1 MTAPGPAAPP
11 PYPVTPGPDAAP
23 PPAAPGGPGTPT
35 PPGAPGVPTPPS
47 DPGVPPPPRGPGV
60 APPFAAPPTE
70 GSRKRLWLGLGVG
83 ALALLI
89 CCGGGG
95 AAAVGLVVS
104 NVQAIE
110 EQGQAVTDDYYRALV
125 AKEYGKAYDA
135 LCEDARR
142 RESRGEFARRVAE
155 EPAVA
160 SYRVGDVD
168 PQTLTVPVDVTFSG
182 GGRDTQQ
189 VTLAADQ
196 QTGGMEVCGV
206 S

>member
-1 MTAPGPAAPP
+1 MPAPP
-11 PYPVTPGPDAAP
+11 P
-23 PPAAPGGPGTPT
+23 
-35 PPGAPGVPTPPS
+35 
-47 DPGVPPPPRGPGV
+47 GPGV

-70 GSRKRLWLGLGVG
+70 GGRKRLWLGLGVG
-83 ALALLI
+83 ALALVI

-125 AKEYGKAYDA
+125 DKQYGRAYEK
-135 LCEDARR
+135 LCDDARR
-142 RESRGEFARRVAE
+142 RESRGEFTRRVAE

-182 GGRDTQQ
+182 GGRGTQQ

>member
-1 MTAPGPAAPP
+1 MPAPP
-11 PYPVTPGPDAAP
+11 P
-23 PPAAPGGPGTPT
+23 
-35 PPGAPGVPTPPS
+35 
-47 DPGVPPPPRGPGV
+47 GPGV

-70 GSRKRLWLGLGVG
+70 GSRRRLWLGLGVG
-83 ALALLI
+83 ALALVI

-110 EQGQAVTDDYYRALV
+110 EQGQSVTDDYYRALV
-125 AKEYGKAYDA
+125 DKQYGKAYEK
-135 LCEDARR
+135 LCDDARR
-142 RESRGEFARRVAE
+142 RESRGEFTRRVAA

-196 QTGGMEVCGV
+196 QSGGMEVCGV

>member
-11 PYPVTPGPDAAP
+11 PYPATPGPDGTP
-23 PPAAPGGPGTPT
+23 PPATPGVPA
-35 PPGAPGVPTPPS
+35 PPGASGPPHPPG
-47 DPGVPPPPRGPGV
+47 DPGVPAPPQGPGV

-70 GSRKRLWLGLGVG
+70 GRRKRLWLGLGVG

-125 AKEYGKAYDA
+125 DKQYGKAYEK
-135 LCEDARR
+135 LCDDARR
-142 RESRGEFARRVAE
+142 RESRGEFTRRIAE
-155 EPAVA
+155 EPGVA

-168 PQTLTVPVDVTFSG
+168 PQTLTVPVDVTFNG
-182 GGRDTQQ
+182 GGRGTQQ